1 MFSFE
6 YSVTIDAS
14 QIKGI
19 QLTCKISYSDPVF
32 EQRINNILNNQS
44 LYFYVDDEEGTWLTK
59 KLGDEINMNIFLSYS
74 FFNFRKINDEFRQKE
89 ILIPV
94 KYFENL
100 ERVKYLFEKKINKVF
115 KKEIKYFNKLNAI
128 NKGYN

>member
-14 QIKGI
+14 SIKGI
-19 QLTCKISYSDPVF
+19 QLTCKISYNDPVF
-32 EQRINNILNNQS
+32 EQRIINILNNQS

-59 KLGDEINMNIFLSYS
+59 KLGDEINMKIFLSYH
-74 FFNFRKINDEFRQKE
+74 FFDFRKITVEFKQKE
-89 ILIPV
+89 IIIPV
-94 KYFENL
+94 KYIDNL
-100 ERVKYLFEKKINKVF
+100 ERVKYLFEKKIRKVF

>member
-1 MFSFE
+1 MFNFE
-6 YSVTIDAS
+6 YSVAIDAS

-19 QLTCKISYSDPVF
+19 QLTCRISYSDPVF
-32 EQRINNILNNQS
+32 EQRIINILETQS

-59 KLGDEINMNIFLSYS
+59 KLGDEINMKVFLSYH
-74 FFNFRKINDEFRQKE
+74 FFDFRKINDEFKQKE

-100 ERVKYLFEKKINKVF
+100 ERVKYLFEKKVRKVF
-115 KKEIKYFNKLNAI
+115 KKEIKYFNELTQ
-128 NKGYN
+128 